1 MLISDLLLNYL
12 ECLKLKRHT
21 IRVSINSNRQHIYCY
36 EISNSIKLSFW
47 EFEKHIIINLKT
59 TIYGQK
65 QKGKVLNYLFNVFID
80 SDLLLLSKYC
90 NKIIINSIINI
101 LKRELYYYI
110 INHHMLDFLDE
121 FYCYFN
127 YCFSS
132 QKLSRSRELIIQ

>member
-21 IRVSINSNRQHIYCY
+21 IRVSINSNRQHINCY
-36 EISNSIKLSFW
+36 KMSNSIKLAFW

-65 QKGKVLNYLFNVFID
+65 QKGKVLNYFFNVFID

-90 NKIIINSIINI
+90 NKLIINSII
-101 LKRELYYYI
+101 KRELYI
-110 INHHMLDFLDE
+110 IL
-121 FYCYFN
+121 
-127 YCFSS
+127 
-132 QKLSRSRELIIQ
+132 LIIICLISWMSSFSISIIVSHRGNYLEAEN